1 MEIAMGR
8 RLRCRAGPGRERVGG
23 CGVLGVACGG
33 QAYQPSAMDMRLM
46 MRLVRISVMIDI
58 PRSRTTRRAKYS
70 SRGGL
75 TSHVAMSERPS

>member
-1 MEIAMGR
+1 
-8 RLRCRAGPGRERVGG
+8 
-23 CGVLGVACGG
+23 
-33 QAYQPSAMDMRLM
+33 MDMRLM